1 MIPGRCEY
9 HAPASLPE
17 ALSML
22 SQFGE
27 EAKVLAGGHSLIPM
41 MKMRFAEPAHLIDLN
56 RIDDLRGVREADG
69 IIHIGAMTREN
80 DLIAS
85 QILRDYCPLL
95 PEAARN
101 IADPQVR
108 NCGTIGG
115 DIAHGDPA
123 NDHPALML
131 ALGAS
136 FVLNGPNGERVVP
149 ASEFFLGTY
158 WTALEAEEIL
168 TEIRIPAFA
177 SHTGYAYHKLKRKQG
192 DWATAGV
199 AVVLQLEQ
207 GRCKR
212 AGIGLTNVGP
222 TALQATAAEELLTG
236 EVIDDALIERAAE
249 QAMAICEPAEDL
261 RGDVEYKT
269 QMTGEM
275 ARRAI
280 RQALERAKEI

>member
-69 IIHIGAMTREN
+69 TIYIGAMTREN

-85 QILRDYCPLL
+85 RILRDGCPLL

-136 FVLNGPNGERVVP
+136 FVLTGANGERIVP
-149 ASEFFLGTY
+149 ADEFFLGTY
-158 WTALEAEEIL
+158 WTALEDEEIL
-168 TEIRIPAFA
+168 TEIRIPAFGP
-177 SHTGYAYHKLKRKQG
+177 HTGYAYHKLKRKQG
-192 DWATAGV
+192 DWATAGA

-207 GRCKR
+207 DRCKR

-222 TALQATAAEELLTG
+222 TALRATAAEELLTG
-236 EVIDDALIERAAE
+236 QVVDDALIERAAE

-269 QMTGEM
+269 QMAGEM
-275 ARRAI
+275 TRRAI
-280 RQALERAKEI
+280 RQALERAKES

>member
-85 QILRDYCPLL
+85 QILRDHCPLL